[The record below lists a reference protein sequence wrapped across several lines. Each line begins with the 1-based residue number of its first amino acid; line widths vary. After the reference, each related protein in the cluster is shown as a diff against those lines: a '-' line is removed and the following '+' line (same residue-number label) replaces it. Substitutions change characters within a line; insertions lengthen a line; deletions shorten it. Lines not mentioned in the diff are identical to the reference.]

1 MKRTWFGAQFALAI
15 GIAAIPTMPVQTLAA
30 GDNRRPTRGVR
41 SNARE
46 NGQIS
51 RATTVGAAQGDG
63 SRPCHPPVLPERRK
77 SAKISRGFGVHM
89 GNPGLV
95 ATR

>member
-30 GDNRRPTRGVR
+30 EDNRRPTRGVR

-51 RATTVGAAQGDG
+51 RATTVGAAHCDG

-77 SAKISRGFGVHM
+77 SAKFRAASGFIWGI
-89 GNPGLV
+89 P
-95 ATR
+95 A